1 MSEKSPSKKKL
12 GFVGVV
18 KRLVPIVVRA
28 TPVFFISFSV
38 LAILHGV
45 SWGFETM
52 MQQRFFDAATVFA
65 QGESTIRSVLVAL
78 AFLGGANILCQVLN
92 GVVNFVPEVLGQKV
106 IGRLSKGIHE
116 KMARLDPKCFEDTD
130 VLDDINKALQGQ
142 NNALWFV
149 FMLCAI
155 FTFYVPYFIFMG
167 WYLFTL
173 KPILVIS
180 IVIIFIPAFLT
191 QIVRTKVFAKLEDK
205 SAPKRREF
213 DYYESCIVSREYFK
227 ETRLLGGYKYFKKLY
242 LDTLDTLQK
251 LKFQAMLKT
260 NLLELL
266 MSFLTVL
273 GFSTIFL
280 MLFDA
285 VMKGEITVGA
295 FAAVTNS
302 IGLLYSIMEEVV
314 CRHAGQI
321 AQSMGSITNYL
332 NFLDLEERQ
341 GKVQE
346 VPQLGDVVLEG
357 VSFKYPGSEKYAVKD
372 VSFTLK
378 HGETLAIVG
387 ENGSGKSTLIR
398 LLTGIY
404 LPDEGRVTIG
414 GVDTR
419 DLSLDALYRNTSA
432 VFQKYQR
439 YLMTLEDNITISD
452 AKKTFDDLALDD
464 ACRKAGVDSNGRS
477 FPEGYKTMLSRE
489 FDGVDL
495 SGGQWQRVAIAR
507 GFFRDHQLIILDEP
521 TAAIDP
527 YEETRVY
534 NRFAEISKDKT
545 AVIVTHRLGSVKLAD
560 RIVVLK
566 DGKVVQVG
574 THDELIAR
582 SGEYHRL
589 YKSQEKWYIEDAEK
603 KKMTEK
609 LADSSN
615 LQPSFA

>member
-314 CRHAGQI
+314 CRHAGQM

-332 NFLDLEERQ
+332 NFL
-341 GKVQE
+341 
-346 VPQLGDVVLEG
+346 
-357 VSFKYPGSEKYAVKD
+357 
-372 VSFTLK
+372 
-378 HGETLAIVG
+378 
-387 ENGSGKSTLIR
+387 
-398 LLTGIY
+398 
-404 LPDEGRVTIG
+404 
-414 GVDTR
+414 
-419 DLSLDALYRNTSA
+419 
-432 VFQKYQR
+432 
-439 YLMTLEDNITISD
+439 
-452 AKKTFDDLALDD
+452 
-464 ACRKAGVDSNGRS
+464 
-477 FPEGYKTMLSRE
+477 
-489 FDGVDL
+489 
-495 SGGQWQRVAIAR
+495 
-507 GFFRDHQLIILDEP
+507 
-521 TAAIDP
+521 
-527 YEETRVY
+527 
-534 NRFAEISKDKT
+534 
-545 AVIVTHRLGSVKLAD
+545 
-560 RIVVLK
+560 
-566 DGKVVQVG
+566 
-574 THDELIAR
+574 
-582 SGEYHRL
+582 
-589 YKSQEKWYIEDAEK
+589 
-603 KKMTEK
+603 
-609 LADSSN
+609 
-615 LQPSFA
+615 